1 MSACPPPRR
10 LRLGCD
16 IAARHAAMLL
26 VDEAGDVLHAEALVL
41 GAGDAEQLAA
51 AGVVVERPPARE
63 QTAKGDAGTILRLAR
78 LRGWLAAAL
87 ARVVVAARG
96 AEVSAVVEGLAR
108 GGPGMDRI
116 IALAQALGLARLAL
130 ADAGIPHVVVP
141 CDAICLHLHG
151 VRRLPKPPKPGAKP
165 RKRKPGAPVVVLEAK
180 EATRQAVRARW
191 GYEWVGDGEGDL
203 ADAYVLTKVPVASG
217 GETG

>member
-1 MSACPPPRR
+1 
-10 LRLGCD
+10 
-16 IAARHAAMLL
+16 MLL
-26 VDEAGDVLHAEALVL
+26 VDEAGDVLHAEALVT
-41 GAGDAEQLAA
+41 GAADAEQLAA

-63 QTAKGDAGTILRLAR
+63 QAAKGDAGTILRLAR

-87 ARVVVAARG
+87 ARVVVAAGG
-96 AEVSAVVEGLAR
+96 AEVTGVVEGLAR

-151 VRRLPKPPKPGAKP
+151 VRRLPKPTKPGAKP
-165 RKRKPGAPVVVLEAK
+165 RKRKPGAPVVVVLEAK
-180 EATRQAVRARW
+180 EATRLAVLARW

-203 ADAYVLTKVPVASG
+203 ADAYVLTRVPVASG
-217 GETG
+217 GESG

>member
-1 MSACPPPRR
+1 MSACTTPRR

-16 IAARHAAMLL
+16 VAARHAALVL
-26 VDEAGDVLHAEALVL
+26 VDDTGDVLHAEALVL
-41 GAGDAEQLAA
+41 GADDAEQLAR
-51 AGVVVERPPARE
+51 AGVVVERPPNKE
-63 QTAKGDAGTILRLAR
+63 QTASGDAGTILRLAR

-96 AEVSAVVEGLAR
+96 AEVAAVVEGLAR

-141 CDAICLHLHG
+141 CDAICLYLHG
-151 VRRLPKPPKPGAKP
+151 VRRLPKPGAKP
-165 RKRKPGAPVVVLEAK
+165 RKRKPGAPLVAVLEPK
-180 EATRQAVRARW
+180 EATRQAVKSRW
-191 GYEWVGDGEGDL
+191 GYEWEGDGEGDL
-203 ADAYVLTKVPVASG
+203 ADAYVLTQVPVAG
-217 GETG
+217 P